1 MTETVVRIS
10 SFINL
15 YLAWCVS
22 VFIVLYCH
30 AVLGLE
36 TTGVAL

>member
-15 YLAWCVS
+15 YLACFVP
-22 VFIVLYCH
+22 VFIILYCH

-36 TTGVAL
+36 ATGVAL